1 MSTIWTDIQ
10 KWLANPLLL
19 KEIKVEEFQ
28 TLCHKFQACELIH
41 WLYLKRLVLTNDVR
55 LKQEIKTQSIFI
67 SNRKLLFK
75 FLFESEDKE
84 SQNSTLT
91 TQLLGGIS
99 GDYFSL
105 MENQNQQQS
114 LKNIAAQLKAE
125 RLKRNAE
132 KKSKEKIQ
140 KTTNN
145 ALEIQKL
152 ELQIKN
158 QIKNKEYH
166 DALAILKQLNLK
178 NPKKSAYFADQI
190 KYIETIIRNNK

>member
-1 MSTIWTDIQ
+1 MGTIWTDIH
-10 KWLANPLLL
+10 KWLMNPLLL

-28 TLCHKFQACELIH
+28 ALCQKYQACEIIH
-41 WLYLKRLVLTNDVR
+41 WLYLKRLTITDDVR
-55 LKQEIKTQSIFI
+55 FKKEVKKHSIYI
-67 SNRKLLFK
+67 SNRKLLFQY
-75 FLFESEDKE
+75 LFGLEEKE
-84 SQNSTLT
+84 TQNSTLT

-105 MENQNQQQS
+105 IENQEQQQS

-132 KKSKEKIQ
+132 KKIKDKRQE
-140 KTTNN
+140 TTKN
-145 ALEIQKL
+145 ALEIQNF

-158 QIKNKEYH
+158 HIKNKEYH
-166 DALAILKQLNLK
+166 DALVILKQLNLK